1 MSKKI
6 YYNKNEALYMDD
18 GGCVHTVKRICPHM
32 KCKLIFNEK
41 ELTWD
46 CPCHGSRFTID
57 GKVINGPSIYDI

>member
-1 MSKKI
+1 
-6 YYNKNEALYMDD
+6 MDD